1 MTKIHIAAQKGYS
14 VEAQTYAR
22 GRPEYPSDILPWLKG
37 NLGVTTGKLVVDLG
51 AGTGKFT
58 KLLAQTGANVI
69 AVEPVEEM
77 YLQLEKTLPG
87 VRVLHGRA
95 EAIPLDTGSVD
106 ALVCAQAFHW
116 FASEA
121 ALREIHRVLKPSGKL
136 GLIWNVRDESVDWVL
151 AITKIITPYEG
162 DAPRFYKGDWRKP
175 FNGRYFTAP
184 EKTSFEHQHAGTA
197 QQVILD
203 RFLSVSFIA
212 ALPDDEK
219 LKVAEQLHGLIA
231 SHPALY
237 QKGEIVFP
245 YRTEAYLCIRLEEI
259 TDVSGD

>member
-1 MTKIHIAAQKGYS
+1 MTEIHKAAQRGYS
-14 VEAQTYAR
+14 IVAQTYAQ
-22 GRPEYPSDILPWLKG
+22 GRPEYPSGILLWLKD

-58 KLLAQTGANVI
+58 RLLAQTGANIVAI
-69 AVEPVEEM
+69 EPVEEM

-87 VRVLHGRA
+87 VRLLPGRA

-116 FASEA
+116 FASEV
-121 ALREIHRVLKPSGKL
+121 ALREIHRVLKPGGKL
-136 GLIWNVRDESVDWVL
+136 GLIWNVRDESVDWVS

-175 FNGRYFTAP
+175 FDGRYFTAP
-184 EKTSFEHQHAGTA
+184 EKTSFEYQHVGIA

-212 ALPDDEK
+212 ALPDGEK
-219 LKVAEQLHGLIA
+219 LKVAEQLHALIA
-231 SHPALY
+231 SHPALR
-237 QKGEIVFP
+237 QKGEIAFP
-245 YRTEAYLCIRLEEI
+245 YRTEAYVCTRLE
-259 TDVSGD
+259 D